1 MNRVFVS
8 IFSKQF
14 SKLNDNFENNIVI
27 PAIYINTTNLPDLIE
42 NSDSQIECKIIQQYG
57 EQNE

>member
-14 SKLNDNFENNIVI
+14 SKLNDNFENNIMI
-27 PAIYINTTNLPDLIE
+27 SANYINTTNLPDLIE
-42 NSDSQIECKIIQQYG
+42 DSESQIECKII
-57 EQNE
+57 